1 MGVRLIPPAKP
12 SLPELRPIVVDAV
25 VLPVAFVEEGPLDIN
40 RATAAELEKLP
51 GIGPALARRIVEWR
65 EIHGPFRSVE
75 DLLQVPGIGPKTLE
89 GIRDKITVMPP

>member
-1 MGVRLIPPAKP
+1 
-12 SLPELRPIVVDAV
+12 
-25 VLPVAFVEEGPLDIN
+25 
-40 RATAAELEKLP
+40 
-51 GIGPALARRIVEWR
+51 VEWR

>member
-1 MGVRLIPPAKP
+1 
-12 SLPELRPIVVDAV
+12 
-25 VLPVAFVEEGPLDIN
+25 LDIN
-40 RATAAELEKLP
+40 QATAAELEKLP

>member
-1 MGVRLIPPAKP
+1 
-12 SLPELRPIVVDAV
+12 
-25 VLPVAFVEEGPLDIN
+25 LDIN